1 MELSMQLSETTMAVL
16 KNYAA
21 INSNIMISEGNTLMT
36 IAEAKN
42 ILSSATINET
52 FSQNLAIYDLNEFL
66 GVMGL
71 VDEPRLA
78 FEEQSV
84 TINDSTGRSKVRY
97 YFTNPEMVT
106 TPSQKMIDNARGMND
121 HEITFTLSQEDLN
134 KLKKASSALGHTSM
148 RISKHDNGVML
159 TIFDNESAT
168 GNTFDI
174 EVPGSHLGGD
184 RDYVLNISNLK
195 ILSGDYE
202 VGVSSKNI
210 SHFKN
215 TSTSIE
221 YWIALEKSS

>member
-1 MELSMQLSETTMAVL
+1 MQLSETTMAVL

>member
-1 MELSMQLSETTMAVL
+1 MQLSETTMAVL

-121 HEITFTLSQEDLN
+121 
-134 KLKKASSALGHTSM
+134 
-148 RISKHDNGVML
+148 
-159 TIFDNESAT
+159 
-168 GNTFDI
+168 
-174 EVPGSHLGGD
+174 
-184 RDYVLNISNLK
+184 
-195 ILSGDYE
+195 
-202 VGVSSKNI
+202 
-210 SHFKN
+210 
-215 TSTSIE
+215 
-221 YWIALEKSS
+221 

>member
-1 MELSMQLSETTMAVL
+1 MQLSETTMAVL

-21 INSNIMISEGNTLMT
+21 INPNIMINEGNTLTT

-42 ILSSATINET
+42 ILSSVTINES
-52 FSQNLAIYDLNEFL
+52 FGQSLAIYDLNEFL
-66 GVMGL
+66 NVMGL
-71 VDEPRLA
+71 VDEPNLS

-106 TPSQKMIDNARGMND
+106 SPSDKMIDNARGMND
-121 HEITFTLSQEDLN
+121 YEVTFKLSQEDLN
-134 KLKKASSALGHTSM
+134 KLKKAASALGHTSM

-159 TIFDNESAT
+159 TVFDNESAT

-174 EVPGSHLGGD
+174 EVPGTHLGGD
-184 RDYVLNISNLK
+184 RDYVINISNLK

-215 TSTSIE
+215 TNTAIE

>member
-1 MELSMQLSETTMAVL
+1 MAVL

-97 YFTNPEMVT
+97 YFTNPEMIT

-159 TIFDNESAT
+159 TIFDNDSAT

-184 RDYVLNISNLK
+184 KDYIINISNLK

-202 VGVSSKNI
+202 VRVSSKNI

-215 TSTSIE
+215 TSTDIE
-221 YWIALEKSS
+221 YWIALEKKSS